1 MAVKVV
7 LVPNEM
13 FPKPMMPERA
23 LVAFV
28 DDAPLT
34 TPVGGAGLCTLG

>member
-23 LVAFV
+23 LVA
-28 DDAPLT
+28 LST
-34 TPVGGAGLCTLG
+34 TLR